1 MNDSENP
8 ILNECSVCLK
18 EEIPE
23 DNKCITNCSHNYC
36 KECLDQWF
44 DQGKTSCPICR
55 QQIQYFTHQ
64 SSDTRVVCVLNSSAT
79 VTRRE
84 YQYLMTINLRF
95 KFYILM
101 LTISFFAMVCLYL
114 NSNVLSNSYLHRL
127 HHCEHNNSLLNQE
140 IKEYTELE
148 ETNQF
153 DLNNENDKNYEN
165 DDTSLLVTVL
175 HNHYYKKCYMPLINY
190 NHCFNF

>member
-8 ILNECSVCLK
+8 ILNDCSICLK

-36 KECLDQWF
+36 KECLDHWF
-44 DQGKTSCPICR
+44 DEGKTSCPICR
-55 QQIQYFTHQ
+55 QKIKYFTHQ
-64 SSDTRVVCVLNSSAT
+64 SSENRIVCILNSSRT

-84 YQYLMTINLRF
+84 YQYIMIINTRL

-101 LTISFFAMVCLYL
+101 LSISFLSIMCLYL
-114 NSNVLSNSYLHRL
+114 NSTVISNGYLHQL
-127 HHCEHNNSLLNQE
+127 HHCKYNNTLLNQQIE
-140 IKEYTELE
+140 EYMDYDK
-148 ETNQF
+148 TNQ
-153 DLNNENDKNYEN
+153 LNLHNED

-175 HNHYYKKCYMPLINY
+175 HNHYYKKCYMSLMNY

>member
-1 MNDSENP
+1 
-8 ILNECSVCLK
+8 
-18 EEIPE
+18 
-23 DNKCITNCSHNYC
+23 
-36 KECLDQWF
+36 
-44 DQGKTSCPICR
+44 
-55 QQIQYFTHQ
+55 
-64 SSDTRVVCVLNSSAT
+64 
-79 VTRRE
+79 
-84 YQYLMTINLRF
+84 
-95 KFYILM
+95 M

-114 NSNVLSNSYLHRL
+114 NSTVISNGYLHQL
-127 HHCEHNNSLLNQE
+127 HHCKYNNTLLNQE

-153 DLNNENDKNYEN
+153 DLNNDNDNDNDKNYEN